1 MRIRGNS
8 GKNSKICQKRE
19 NLKKNNSD
27 LKSMDVI
34 KIIIFGQKLEHRM
47 LIMEIL
53 LTVEGP
59 SG

>member
-8 GKNSKICQKRE
+8 GKNGKICQKRE

-34 KIIIFGQKLEHRM
+34 KIIIFGQKLEHCVKNG
-47 LIMEIL
+47 IFV
-53 LTVEGP
+53 TVEGP
-59 SG
+59 SV